1 MLKYNCIVVEDEPLA
16 AEILVDYIGQ
26 VPFLELKGVC
36 SDAIFAMEILQTEQ
50 IDLIFLDIHLPKLK
64 GMDFLESLKVAPSVI
79 VTSAYKDYALQ
90 AFEVGV
96 IDYLLK
102 PIRFNRFLKAV
113 NKINQGVRSAGS
125 APVAA
130 LTAGPGVN
138 PGMAAGLMTGMVA
151 GMVPGLGE
159 RKYLYFNVG
168 KKKVKIY
175 PDEILFVESLREYV
189 RITTADKSILV
200 KYPLNE
206 MEELLSKDHFLRVHR
221 SFVVSKDKITAFTAT
236 DIEIDGKQ
244 IPIGRSYKE
253 LVVAIL
259 ERGNG

>member
-1 MLKYNCIVVEDEPLA
+1 MLKYNCLIVEDEPLA

-36 SDAIFAMEILQTEQ
+36 SDAIFAMEILQTEK

-64 GMDFLESLKVAPSVI
+64 GMDFLESLKVPPSVI

-113 NKINQGVRSAGS
+113 NKMNRPVRAGGPAPAASAVGQGMI
-125 APVAA
+125 PVMSPA
-130 LTAGPGVN
+130 
-138 PGMAAGLMTGMVA
+138 MMQ
-151 GMVPGLGE
+151 

-175 PDEILFVESLREYV
+175 PDEILSIESLREYV
-189 RITTADKSILV
+189 RITTEDKSILV
-200 KYPLNE
+200 KYALNE
-206 MEELLSKDHFLRVHR
+206 MEELLSKDHFLRIHR
-221 SFVVSKDKITAFTAT
+221 SFIVSKDKITAFTAT
-236 DIEIDGKQ
+236 DVEIDGKQ

-253 LVVAIL
+253 MVMAAL